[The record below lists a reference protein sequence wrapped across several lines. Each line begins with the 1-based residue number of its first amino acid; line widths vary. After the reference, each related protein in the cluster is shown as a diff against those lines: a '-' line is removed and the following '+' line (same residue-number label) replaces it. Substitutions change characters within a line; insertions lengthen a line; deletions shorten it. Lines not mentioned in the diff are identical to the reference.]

1 MVQNRRKSRALIRAG
16 AHFSPLG
23 VRVKA
28 LTNKAAHY
36 GSNLVRTAVCAI
48 RVLTSISRTVRV
60 EICRPRRGRLV
71 AVACGVRI
79 GTANAH
85 FARIS
90 IGRTAHKNVDTAHQ
104 NECRMRESR
113 IRHAFAAACVAVWI
127 AVASTQV
134 TIAAELPPSHT
145 ANVQFTPLEDQANVP
160 EMFRLEAHSFPFVQT
175 FIADAS
181 RTTDVSEVT
190 FPSPLETEHACNNTV
205 HCEYFRPHGPGRR
218 PAVVVLHIL
227 GGDFPLARLFSR
239 YLAASGTPALFLK
252 MPYYGPRRPTDVRKR
267 MIDVDPRDSVVG
279 MRQAVLDIRRAGAWL
294 ASREEVDPEQIGIFG
309 ISLGGITAALAAE
322 QEPRF
327 RNVCLMLAGGD
338 LGRVSW
344 ESSEVRQA
352 REHWLAKG
360 GTKEEFFTVLQPIDP
375 ATYAERLRSRR
386 LFMINASQDEVIP
399 PACTT
404 SLWEKA
410 GKPPIVWLD
419 AGHYSAALYMFHGL
433 AEVTRFFR
441 REPML

>member
-1 MVQNRRKSRALIRAG
+1 MKTS
-16 AHFSPLG
+16 
-23 VRVKA
+23 
-28 LTNKAAHY
+28 Y
-36 GSNLVRTAVCAI
+36 
-48 RVLTSISRTVRV
+48 VL
-60 EICRPRRGRLV
+60 
-71 AVACGVRI
+71 
-79 GTANAH
+79 
-85 FARIS
+85 
-90 IGRTAHKNVDTAHQ
+90 
-104 NECRMRESR
+104 
-113 IRHAFAAACVAVWI
+113 AFAAAHFCGLTHSWGG
-127 AVASTQV
+127 
-134 TIAAELPPSHT
+134 AAELAPPQTST
-145 ANVQFTPLEDQANVP
+145 VEFRPLEDQANVP
-160 EMFRLEAHSFPFVQT
+160 EMFRLEAHSFPYIQT
-175 FIADAS
+175 FVPDAS
-181 RTTDVSEVT
+181 RTTVVSEVT
-190 FPSPLETEHACNNTV
+190 FPSPVESEHACNNTV

-239 YLAASGTPALFLK
+239 YLAASGTPALFVK
-252 MPYYGPRRPTDVRKR
+252 MPYYGPRRPTEVRKR

-344 ESSEVRQA
+344 ESREVKQA
-352 REHWLAKG
+352 RDQWLAKG

-410 GKPPIVWLD
+410 GKPPIVWFD
-419 AGHYSAALYMFHGL
+419 AGHYTAALYMFHGL

>member
-1 MVQNRRKSRALIRAG
+1 MRL
-16 AHFSPLG
+16 HD
-23 VRVKA
+23 
-28 LTNKAAHY
+28 
-36 GSNLVRTAVCAI
+36 
-48 RVLTSISRTVRV
+48 SRTNMKTSSV
-60 EICRPRRGRLV
+60 L
-71 AVACGVRI
+71 
-79 GTANAH
+79 
-85 FARIS
+85 
-90 IGRTAHKNVDTAHQ
+90 
-104 NECRMRESR
+104 
-113 IRHAFAAACVAVWI
+113 AFAAAHFCGLTHSWGG
-127 AVASTQV
+127 
-134 TIAAELPPSHT
+134 AAELAPPQTST
-145 ANVQFTPLEDQANVP
+145 VEFRPLEDQANVP
-160 EMFRLEAHSFPFVQT
+160 EMFRLEAHSFPYIQT
-175 FIADAS
+175 FVPDAS
-181 RTTDVSEVT
+181 RTTVVSEVT
-190 FPSPLETEHACNNTV
+190 FPSPVETEHACNNTV

-239 YLAASGTPALFLK
+239 YLAASGTPALFVK
-252 MPYYGPRRPTDVRKR
+252 MPYYGPRRPTEVRKR

-344 ESSEVRQA
+344 ESREVKQA
-352 REHWLAKG
+352 RDQWLAKG

-410 GKPPIVWLD
+410 GKPPIVWFD
-419 AGHYSAALYMFHGL
+419 AGHYTAALYMFHGL